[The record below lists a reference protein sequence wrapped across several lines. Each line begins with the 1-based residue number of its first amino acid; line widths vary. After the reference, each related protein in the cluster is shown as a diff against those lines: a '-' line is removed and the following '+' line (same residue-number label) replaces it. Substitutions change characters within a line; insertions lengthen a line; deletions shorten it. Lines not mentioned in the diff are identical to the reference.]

1 MLKLN
6 HRNPVSAKGWK
17 EIWGGGIL
25 FFTLSHSPAPTQK
38 EKFVAYIKLGV
49 DRLAI
54 LITSDRFLM
63 LDRSSSPEMVV
74 TMEVWFSGIIRME
87 IISEPL
93 SAGSLYYLHFL
104 VSDEVCMLFY
114 VCVCVCACV
123 HEGI

>member
-1 MLKLN
+1 MRKDG
-6 HRNPVSAKGWK
+6 KK
-17 EIWGGGIL
+17 YGGGIL